1 MAEDL
6 NPIQTLTKKALAALA
21 KNIQPPPEVN
31 YGGVRQ
37 LGNEAGGESSDSVQK
52 HAISQHYQG
61 YNVANV
67 LRAIVQIVGLIAII
81 VGFATLG
88 PTIIKIL
95 DWVI

>member
-1 MAEDL
+1 MSEDV

-31 YGGVRQ
+31 YTGVHQ
-37 LGNEAGGESSDSVQK
+37 LGEGATSAEVQK
-52 HAISQHYQG
+52 HAISQHYLG

-67 LRAIVQIVGLIAII
+67 LRAIVQIVGLVAII

-88 PTIIKIL
+88 PTIIKVLEWMI
-95 DWVI
+95 